1 MSRTAWECRF
11 ADRGG
16 KGGSQMTRGTMA
28 RILLIEDE
36 PQVREML
43 LDDLTER
50 GHKVIEAANGV
61 DGLQM
66 MITGEPDLVL
76 CDRAMPGMSGYEVLE
91 RIRGAYP
98 QFADIPFVFL
108 TALSDPR
115 DRLAVDHLKPSGY
128 INKPVDFNMLSQKI
142 DSLLQK

>member
-1 MSRTAWECRF
+1 
-11 ADRGG
+11 
-16 KGGSQMTRGTMA
+16 MA

-43 LDDLTER
+43 LDELAEQ
-50 GHKVIEAANGV
+50 GHLVIEAQNGIEGLKMLV
-61 DGLQM
+61 DK
-66 MITGEPDLVL
+66 EPDLVL

-98 QFADIPFVFL
+98 QYSDLPFVFL

-115 DRLAVDHLKPSGY
+115 DKAAVEHLKPSAY
-128 INKPVDFNMLSQKI
+128 ISKPVDFTMLGNKI
-142 DSLLQK
+142 NSLLKQAAAV

>member
-1 MSRTAWECRF
+1 
-11 ADRGG
+11 
-16 KGGSQMTRGTMA
+16 MTRGFMA

-43 LDDLTER
+43 LDELTER
-50 GHKVIEAANGV
+50 GHKVIEADNGV
-61 DGLQM
+61 EGLQM
-66 MITGEPDLVL
+66 MVTSEPDLVL

-108 TALSDPR
+108 TALSDAR
-115 DRLAVDHLKPSGY
+115 DRLAVEHLKPSAY
-128 INKPVDFNMLSQKI
+128 INKPVDFNMLTQKI
-142 DSLLQK
+142 ESLLQK

>member
-1 MSRTAWECRF
+1 
-11 ADRGG
+11 
-16 KGGSQMTRGTMA
+16 MA

-36 PQVREML
+36 PQVREL
-43 LDDLTER
+43 LFDELSDR
-50 GHKVIEAANGV
+50 GHKVIEAANGI

-66 MITGEPDLVL
+66 MVSSEPDLVL

-98 QFADIPFVFL
+98 QFSDIPFVFL

-115 DRLAVDHLKPSGY
+115 DRQAVDHLKPSGY
-128 INKPVDFNMLSQKI
+128 INKPVDFNMLSEKI